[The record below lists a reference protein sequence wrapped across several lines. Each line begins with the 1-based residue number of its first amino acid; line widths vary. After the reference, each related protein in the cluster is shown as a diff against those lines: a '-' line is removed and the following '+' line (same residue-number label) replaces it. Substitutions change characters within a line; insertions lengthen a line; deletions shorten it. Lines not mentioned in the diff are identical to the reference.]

1 MHNSL
6 NIHKKIKGIN
16 YIALREAGYPIF
28 ITGLCHYKRNFNRFY
43 SFFYKKKEE
52 SKTQTIE
59 KKDEKIRGETRHY
72 SPANKEWSNSIY
84 AFNKNSIKTLPIKDK
99 LASNLIKSY
108 FNFVPKSKSK
118 ARSRRMSNLI
128 RRNSTKKIFV
138 SKAEVKQTNDKVVI
152 TVYTFDREKESFI
165 RKTYFFNESY
175 KTEKKYLAL
184 EKIFLDTLAGSKRII
199 NKSDT
204 ISAKK
209 NITNLY
215 GVLPKISRK
224 KSKFL
229 KKKALKP
236 FKNSSSLSSFQA
248 GKTYRKRPIKRLA
261 KRELRRLKK
270 RYIINKNLFKD
281 RLVISVLKK
290 KFFFKNIF
298 FYCFIKWT
306 LSIFK
311 IKLEIFKF
319 KKKNY
324 LLIKK
329 GKSFKVFNIKNG
341 IFYFKNIKKI
351 NIILLQFLLIT
362 IKKALKSA
370 SVPFR
375 LENKL
380 YFLFKYF
387 KFIYYKSFMQ
397 KYLKKEILA
406 LDYLYMLS
414 LNKFKFEKYLP
425 GLKVLI
431 GKIYNKTVELNIVN
445 LKYLH
450 LNSDIFSESIAIKLR
465 RKTNAFNVIKRSL
478 KLAKIPSKFTL
489 KSDKTFLNKYKALNV
504 SDLFSGYAQETTQK
518 VFTTAQE
525 KKINKVLKFKD
536 ALDILLRKMF
546 TFSEKT
552 KTSAFAGSKAKK
564 LSVLA
569 SVKYK
574 WVTGVRVEAKG
585 RLTRRF
591 TAERSVFKFTY
602 KGNLKNID
610 CSKNNL
616 STVMLRGD
624 VKPNIQYSFANSRRR
639 IGAFGVKGWIS
650 SN

>member
-16 YIALREAGYPIF
+16 YIALREAGYPFF
-28 ITGLCHYKRNFNRFY
+28 ITGLAHYKRNFNRFY
-43 SFFYKKKEE
+43 Q
-52 SKTQTIE
+52 SKTQSIE

-108 FNFVPKSKSK
+108 FNFVPNSKSK
-118 ARSRRMSNLI
+118 ARSRRMRNLI

-138 SKAEVKQTNDKVVI
+138 SRAEVKQTNDKVVI
-152 TVYTFDREKESFI
+152 TVYTVDREKESFI
-165 RKTYFFNESY
+165 RKTYFFNKSY
-175 KTEKKYLAL
+175 KTKK
-184 EKIFLDTLAGSKRII
+184 
-199 NKSDT
+199 
-204 ISAKK
+204 
-209 NITNLY
+209 
-215 GVLPKISRK
+215 KISKK
-224 KSKFL
+224 KSKFF

-236 FKNSSSLSSFQA
+236 FKNSSSLSRIHA
-248 GKTYRKRPIKRLA
+248 GKTYRKRKRG
-261 KRELRRLKK
+261 LRRLKK

-311 IKLEIFKF
+311 IKLEIFKL

-450 LNSDIFSESIAIKLR
+450 LNSDIFSESIVIKLR
-465 RKTNAFNVIKRSL
+465 RKISVLKVLKRSL
-478 KLAKIPSKFTL
+478 KLVKIPSKFTL
-489 KSDKTFLNKYKALNV
+489 KLDKTFLNKYKALNV
-504 SDLFSGYAQETTQK
+504 SDFFSGYAQETTQK
-518 VFTTAQE
+518 VFRTAQE

-546 TFSEKT
+546 TISL
-552 KTSAFAGSKAKK
+552 KTSAFVGSKAKK

-591 TAERSVFKFTY
+591 TASRSVFKFRY

-616 STVMLRGD
+616 STVMLRGQF
-624 VKPNIQYSFANSRRR
+624 KPNIQYSFMNSVKRV
-639 IGAFGVKGWIS
+639 GAFGVKGWIS

>member
-1 MHNSL
+1 VHNSL

-16 YIALREAGYPIF
+16 YIALREAGYPFF
-28 ITGLCHYKRNFNRFY
+28 ITGLAHYKRNLNRFY
-43 SFFYKKKEE
+43 Q
-52 SKTQTIE
+52 SKTQSIE

-84 AFNKNSIKTLPIKDK
+84 AYNKNSIKTLPIKDK

-108 FNFVPKSKSK
+108 FNFVPKTKSK
-118 ARSRRMSNLI
+118 ARSRRMRNLI

-138 SKAEVKQTNDKVVI
+138 SRAEVKQTNDKVVI
-152 TVYTFDREKESFI
+152 TVYTVDREKESFI

-175 KTEKKYLAL
+175 KT
-184 EKIFLDTLAGSKRII
+184 
-199 NKSDT
+199 
-204 ISAKK
+204 KK
-209 NITNLY
+209 NLY
-215 GVLPKISRK
+215 LRTKK

-236 FKNSSSLSSFQA
+236 KKNSSSLSRIHA
-248 GKTYRKRPIKRLA
+248 GKTYRKRKRG
-261 KRELRRLKK
+261 LRLLKK

-329 GKSFKVFNIKNG
+329 GKSFKLFNIKNG

-450 LNSDIFSESIAIKLR
+450 LNSDIFSESIVIKLR
-465 RKTNAFNVIKRSL
+465 RKISVLKVLKRSL
-478 KLAKIPSKFTL
+478 KLVKIPSKFTL
-489 KSDKTFLNKYKALNV
+489 KLDKTFLNKYKALNV
-504 SDLFSGYAQETTQK
+504 SDFFSGYAQETTQK
-518 VFTTAQE
+518 VFRTAQE

-546 TFSEKT
+546 TISL
-552 KTSAFAGSKAKK
+552 KTSAFVGSKAKK

-591 TAERSVFKFTY
+591 TASRSVFKFRY

-616 STVMLRGD
+616 STVMLRGQF
-624 VKPNIQYSFANSRRR
+624 KPNIQYSFMNSVKRV
-639 IGAFGVKGWIS
+639 GAFGVKGWIS